1 MAPGT
6 RLDESSGSGGRSGR
20 RSVVPWIGPVVVI
33 LIVLSTA
40 LAVGFGPPAHLAT
53 DGSLLRDLN
62 ETLIKPADQ
71 LALGSWYVV
80 TIVVAFVALGLSRRG
95 GALRSGG
102 PGLVTVSA
110 VAAALVVASML
121 WSIDPLK
128 LWSGLTTSDLMV
140 GLLSAVA
147 LVAGL
152 ASPDPR
158 WRFAGAIAIGL
169 ALALAIPSW
178 FQVPA
183 TVGDPMHFG
192 YTSDE
197 VSAVAA
203 GHIPLS
209 DYVPQYSVLLPYLF
223 AIPLTLFPANAP
235 MVALCGLLIL
245 QVVTLGVAAAI
256 PAVIGGRRY
265 VGAAMAIVVGPVFL
279 PIANGT
285 TPATYFQGMP
295 LRDFLPVVTLL
306 VTLLLL
312 RRRRE
317 VKWSSPWRWLGLGVL
332 IAVTALNNPDFGL
345 AAATAVV
352 VTVLVSNRTVR
363 AASRSLVLLLLG
375 ATVPPVLYSLFGQ
388 LSGRPIDWSTWLV
401 FQEVFGAAGLLNV
414 AMPAFGLHVGLVAL
428 FAATS
433 ATGFVLVLRA
443 PRGAAS
449 FAYQQGIVLAL
460 VGGWSL
466 LCLPYLAGRSL
477 PATFV
482 GGYAF
487 NAALVSAALLPLV
500 VRGWRSVRAGLG
512 RPSAAAGLALP
523 LLAIGG
529 MLACLPSL
537 PSPSAH
543 FEKLQNARGPAG
555 RYAPLAAQQRRLAD
569 AVPVDRGPDLTVVLA
584 AGHVVQA
591 LQYANLVELTS
602 GLQSVAVA
610 SSPEYAEAARWFSAR
625 QCERTFPGGT
635 QYLLLRTTTAKVL
648 QADPV
653 CSGYAE
659 WSQMH
664 LYAAPGQTSDL
675 MTFAL
680 VPIAAP

>member
-1 MAPGT
+1 M
-6 RLDESSGSGGRSGR
+6 
-20 RSVVPWIGPVVVI
+20 VPWIGPVVV
-33 LIVLSTA
+33 LLVALSTA
-40 LAVGFGPPAHLAT
+40 LEVWLGPPPHPST
-53 DGSLLRDLN
+53 DGTLLRDLN
-62 ETLIKPADQ
+62 ETLIKPADR
-71 LALGSWYVV
+71 LALASWYVL
-80 TIVVAFVALGLSRRG
+80 TIVVAFTALGLSRRRV
-95 GALRSGG
+95 ARRSGG
-102 PGLVTVSA
+102 RGLVTVT
-110 VAAALVVASML
+110 VIAAALVVASML

-128 LWSGLTTSDLMV
+128 LWSGLSTSNLLV
-140 GLLSAVA
+140 GVLAAGA

-158 WRFAGAIAIGL
+158 WRVVGIIAMGL

-209 DYVPQYSVLLPYLF
+209 DYVPQYTVLLPYLF
-223 AIPLTLFPANAP
+223 ALPLHLWAANAP
-235 MVALCGLLIL
+235 FIALSGLLIL
-245 QVVTLGVAAAI
+245 QAVTLSAAI
-256 PAVIGGRRY
+256 AIPTVIGGRRY
-265 VGAAMAIVVGPVFL
+265 VGAATAIVVAPVFL

-295 LRDFLPVVTLL
+295 LRDVLPVITLL
-306 VTLLLL
+306 VTLQLL

-317 VKWSSPWRWLGLGVL
+317 VTWSSPWRWLGLGTLVG
-332 IAVTALNNPDFGL
+332 VTALNNPDYGL
-345 AAATAVV
+345 AAAVAVF
-352 VTVLVSNRTVR
+352 VTVVISQATVR
-363 AASRSLVLLLLG
+363 AGGRSLVLLALG
-375 ATVPPVLYSLFGQ
+375 SAVPPVLYSLLGQ
-388 LSGRPIDWSTWLV
+388 VIGRPIDWSTWYV

-414 AMPAFGLHVGLVAL
+414 AMPAFGLHIGLVAL
-428 FAATS
+428 FAGAS
-433 ATGFVLVLRA
+433 VTGFVLVLRA
-443 PRGAAS
+443 PRGGMS
-449 FAYQQGIVLAL
+449 FAYRQGVALTL

-487 NAALVSAALLPLV
+487 NAALVAAVLLPIT

-512 RPSAAAGLALP
+512 QPSAAAGLVLP

-543 FEKLQNARGPAG
+543 FEKLQKISGPAG
-555 RYAPLAAQQRRLAD
+555 RSAPLAAQQQRLAD
-569 AVPVDRGPDLTVVLA
+569 AVPLNRGPNLTATLA

-591 LQYANLVELTS
+591 LQYANLMELTS
-602 GLQSVAVA
+602 GLQSIAVA

-625 QCERTFPGGT
+625 QCERVVPRDAR
-635 QYLLLRTTTAKVL
+635 YLLLRTSTAKVL
-648 QADPV
+648 QADPA
-653 CSGYAE
+653 CSAYAE
-659 WSQMH
+659 WSQMY
-664 LYAAPGQTSDL
+664 LYGAPGQSSDL

-680 VPIAAP
+680 VPIAAR